1 MATIRVTRPHTMSL
15 DEAKQA
21 AQKVTDKL
29 AEKLDMKSRW
39 EGDHLHFTRS
49 GVDGTLRVTTT
60 DATIEIKLGFML
72 GMMSGKIEQQ
82 ANEMMEDVFVK
93 RINKMA

>member
-1 MATIRVTRPHTMSL
+1 MSL

-39 EGDHLHFTRS
+39 EGDKLHFTRS
-49 GVDGTLRVTTT
+49 GVDGTLAVTTK
-60 DATIEIKLGFML
+60 DATIDIKLGFML

-82 ANEMMEDVFVK
+82 ANEMMEDVFV
-93 RINKMA
+93 RRVNKLE